1 MTTEWQNV
9 LRDHWNIMAQLT
21 PLAGEYDLNFLAQTD
36 ADQDYVLKVMRP
48 DVWSIWLSQDCSIA
62 QRSRL
67 VRQRWPH

>member
-36 ADQDYVLKVMRP
+36 ADQNYVLKVMRP
-48 DVWSIWLSQDCSIA
+48 DVW
-62 QRSRL
+62 
-67 VRQRWPH
+67 